1 MEIFTFKMG
10 ITGGSQ
16 DLENTILN
24 GKEGNIES
32 TTTKVIHNDL
42 RFITLLETV
51 GNSGSGR
58 FIDNT
63 QNLETGDCS
72 SVLSSLSLALIEI

>member
-1 MEIFTFKMG
+1 MG

-24 GKEGNIES
+24 GKEGDIES
-32 TTTKVIHNDL
+32 TTTKVVHNDL
-42 RFITLLETV
+42 RFFALLVETV

-58 FIDNT
+58 FVNDT
-63 QNLETGDCS
+63 
-72 SVLSSLSLALIEI
+72 

>member
-1 MEIFTFKMG
+1 VEIFTFKMG
-10 ITGGSQ
+10 ITGSSQ

-24 GKEGNIES
+24 GKEGDIES

-42 RFITLLETV
+42 RFFTLLVETI

-58 FIDNT
+58 FVNDM
-63 QNLETGDCS
+63 
-72 SVLSSLSLALIEI
+72 

>member
-1 MEIFTFKMG
+1 MG
-10 ITGGSQ
+10 ITGSSQ

-24 GKEGNIES
+24 GKEGDIES

-42 RFITLLETV
+42 RFFTLLVETI

-58 FIDNT
+58 FVN
-63 QNLETGDCS
+63 GM
-72 SVLSSLSLALIEI
+72 

>member
-24 GKEGNIES
+24 GKEGDIES
-32 TTTKVIHNDL
+32 TTTKVVHNDL
-42 RFITLLETV
+42 RFFALLVETV

-58 FIDNT
+58 FVNDT
-63 QNLETGDCS
+63 
-72 SVLSSLSLALIEI
+72 